1 MRLFARVLAGLLGKE
16 HSVVTGLLIAL
27 TVWTLTRLVD
37 DVTGR
42 SPIEFD
48 ARYMETELK
57 GGEVV
62 SRVEVTLVNLS
73 ADETLTDVQAA
84 ISDPRLTAQFIK
96 PADCRF
102 APPSWVDQGRCDLSE
117 REGFFFTAP
126 TLVAGSRA
134 WFAVNYRGS
143 REEQSRPVL
152 RIKAGSTDKLR
163 LLPSGIETFLVR
175 NETALLLS
183 LLGIA
188 LVLLVLSVGAGI
200 RDAPDARQGSAS

>member
-1 MRLFARVLAGLLGKE
+1 M
-16 HSVVTGLLIAL
+16 
-27 TVWTLTRLVD
+27 
-37 DVTGR
+37 
-42 SPIEFD
+42 
-48 ARYMETELK
+48 
-57 GGEVV
+57 
-62 SRVEVTLVNLS
+62 
-73 ADETLTDVQAA
+73 
-84 ISDPRLTAQFIK
+84 
-96 PADCRF
+96 
-102 APPSWVDQGRCDLSE
+102 
-117 REGFFFTAP
+117 GFFFTAP

-134 WFAVNYRGS
+134 WFAGTYRGS
-143 REEQSRPVL
+143 LEERSRPVL